1 MEALTNGAA
10 LLGRILIA
18 WMYVDAGFSKIGSFA
33 RTATSIAGKGLP
45 MADVLTALAI
55 IVELGGGLAI
65 VLGWKTRWAALLVL
79 GFTIIATV
87 LFHNYW
93 AVAAEQMRTQ
103 QLMFWKN
110 VAVMGG
116 LLMLFAFGPGRFA
129 VDRSRI
135 RR

>member
-18 WMYVDAGFSKIGSFA
+18 WMYVDAGFSKIGGFA
-33 RTATSIAGKGLP
+33 RTATAIAGKGLP

-55 IVELGGGLAI
+55 VVELGGGLAI
-65 VLGWKTRWAALLVL
+65 MLGWKTRWAALLVL

-93 AVAAEQMRTQ
+93 AAAAEQMRAQ

-129 VDRSRI
+129 VDRSRP